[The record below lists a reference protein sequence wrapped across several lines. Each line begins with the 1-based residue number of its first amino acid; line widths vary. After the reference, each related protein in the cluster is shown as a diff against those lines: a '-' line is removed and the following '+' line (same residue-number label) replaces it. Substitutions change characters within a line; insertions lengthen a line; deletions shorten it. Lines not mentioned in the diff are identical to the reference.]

1 MYVDG
6 VQSTRPQNMATC
18 HTEHFKLKGIETANA
33 GRILWPPPSSLMQVI
48 RPSHGRWP
56 VYTWRKRASLSPKME
71 GPPAPRGI
79 QMKRPCCV
87 SYGLLRVSH
96 TLFSYYA
103 FLQLS
108 TLHQT
113 WYKTLWFN
121 HFFQVFISF
130 WRLLCHLKLLW
141 STSVCFSLPNPSF
154 VSLIY
159 KSPAGE
165 SRREGEKDFFP
176 PLHVHEQSWWCC
188 LMFEDWKAGWSKVQ
202 R

>member
-1 MYVDG
+1 
-6 VQSTRPQNMATC
+6 MA
-18 HTEHFKLKGIETANA
+18 G
-33 GRILWPPPSSLMQVI
+33 
-48 RPSHGRWP
+48 
-56 VYTWRKRASLSPKME
+56 SLSIPGGKE
-71 GPPAPRGI
+71 HPYLQRWRDPQGNPNEKALLSFLRFTTCI
-79 QMKRPCCV
+79 
-87 SYGLLRVSH
+87 SYSFLLLRFPTTIH
-96 TLFSYYA
+96 SY
-103 FLQLS
+103 
-108 TLHQT
+108 QT

-176 PLHVHEQSWWCC
+176 PLHVHEQGWWCC
-188 LMFEDWKAGWSKVQ
+188 LVFEDWKAGWSKVQ